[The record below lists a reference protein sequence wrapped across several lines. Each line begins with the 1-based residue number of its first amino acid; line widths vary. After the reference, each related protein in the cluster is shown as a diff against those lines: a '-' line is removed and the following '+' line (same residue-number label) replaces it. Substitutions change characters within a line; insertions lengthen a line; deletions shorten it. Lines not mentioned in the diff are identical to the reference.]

1 MIYSNFFLIS
11 MYRQMYSPSQEGRK
25 KDTMITAEIKDN
37 TKRIKVHANSMKGFM
52 YEIVETL
59 NTLKRFKEFPLE
71 IIWGDDCTICIYRDN
86 ELIFWT
92 GTTPDTWEASHL
104 IDSLNNIDPED
115 RNFKVTLLET
125 EE

>member
-1 MIYSNFFLIS
+1 
-11 MYRQMYSPSQEGRK
+11 
-25 KDTMITAEIKDN
+25 MITAIIKNN
-37 TKRIKVHANSMKGFM
+37 TKRIKVKARSMKGFI
-52 YEIVETL
+52 YEMVDTL
-59 NTLKRFKEFPLE
+59 NTLKRFKVFPLE

-104 IDSLNNIDPED
+104 IDSLNKIDPED
-115 RNFKVTLLET
+115 SNFKVTLLET

>member
-1 MIYSNFFLIS
+1 MIQAI
-11 MYRQMYSPSQEGRK
+11 
-25 KDTMITAEIKDN
+25 IKDN
-37 TKRIKVHANSMKGFM
+37 PKQIKVKAQSMKGFI
-52 YEIVETL
+52 YEMVDTL

-71 IIWGDDCTICIYRDN
+71 IIWGDDCTICIYRDD

-104 IDSLNNIDPED
+104 IDSLNNIDPENS
-115 RNFKVTLLET
+115 NFKVTLLET

>member
-1 MIYSNFFLIS
+1 
-11 MYRQMYSPSQEGRK
+11 
-25 KDTMITAEIKDN
+25 MITAEIRDN
-37 TKRIKVHANSMKGFM
+37 SKRIKVKAQGMKGFI
-52 YEIVETL
+52 YEMVDTL

-71 IIWGDDCTICIYRDN
+71 IIWDDDCTICIYRDN

-92 GTTPDTWEASHL
+92 GTTPEGWEATHL
-104 IDSLNNIDPED
+104 IDSLNNINPEE

>member
-1 MIYSNFFLIS
+1 MIQAII
-11 MYRQMYSPSQEGRK
+11 R
-25 KDTMITAEIKDN
+25 DN
-37 TKRIKVHANSMKGFM
+37 SKRIKVKAQIMKGFI

-59 NTLKRFKEFPLE
+59 NTLKRFKEFPLD

-92 GTTPDTWEASHL
+92 GTTPDTWEATHL
-104 IDSLNNIDPED
+104 IDSLNNIDPND
-115 RNFKVTLLET
+115 SNFKVTLLET